1 MTVGGGRGVLHC
13 NCVIL
18 YREGG
23 GRLGKKGRMIG
34 VRGREGGREGFQISP
49 QKAIALYYCDDVIP
63 EP

>member
-34 VRGREGGREGFQISP
+34 VRGRERDSKLAHKKQLLSTT
-49 QKAIALYYCDDVIP
+49 VMM
-63 EP
+63 